1 MRTESTNAAVE
12 RAERSGDSVAVVAA
26 RDYERRW
33 WTLAVLCLSLVMIV
47 VANASLNVALPTLV
61 RDLNA
66 GSSSLQWIVDAY
78 SLVFAGLLL
87 TAGALG
93 DRYGRRLALNG
104 GLILFGIASG
114 FAAFSSSAN
123 ALIVARAFMGVG
135 ATFVMPATLSVLAH
149 VFPPDERP
157 KAIAIWA
164 AFAGVGA
171 GLGGVT
177 SGWLLQHFWWGSIFL
192 TNVFVVAIALI
203 AGFFLVPS
211 ANEKR
216 RAPLDPLGALLSIA
230 GLGTLIYGIIEAP
243 NRGWLSPATV
253 VTFALTVVILGAFA
267 AWEFRATDPMLDLRF
282 FRNPRF
288 TAGATTITLVF
299 FVMFGTFF
307 IITQYLQLVLGY
319 SPLEAGIRVLPWAAM
334 YMVSTTRSAGLV
346 TRFGQRRVVS
356 SGLAIVA
363 FGLLVLSRST
373 VGGNYAI
380 VALGLVI
387 TAAGMGLTT
396 APSTGA
402 IMQSLPLPKAG
413 VGSAVNDTTRE
424 VGGAL
429 GVAVFG
435 SIVTSRFHVAIVDK
449 VSGLPA
455 AATRSLGAAL
465 EHAATLPGG
474 RGAAVASAARDSYVH
489 GFDTTLV
496 FAATVALL
504 ASGLIA
510 FLLRPAPALAV
521 EEDAGSSRRHS
532 GHHDRPRSRRPG
544 ARRHHHRRRAP
555 GPCRSRTSAAPP
567 RARRGRRRGR
577 VRGDRAPG
585 DEVDTQPPLQGV
597 A

>member
-1 MRTESTNAAVE
+1 M
-12 RAERSGDSVAVVAA
+12 VAA

-123 ALIVARAFMGVG
+123 ALIVARAFMGIG
-135 ATFVMPATLSVLAH
+135 AAFVMPATLSVLAH

-253 VTFALTVVILGAFA
+253 VTFALTVVILGCV
-267 AWEFRATDPMLDLRF
+267 RGVGV
-282 FRNPRF
+282 PRDGPD
-288 TAGATTITLVF
+288 ARPA
-299 FVMFGTFF
+299 
-307 IITQYLQLVLGY
+307 VLPQPALHRGRHDDH
-319 SPLEAGIRVLPWAAM
+319 ARVLRDVRDVLHHHAVPAARARLLAARSRHSGAPVGRGVHGVDDAFGRPRQPFRPAARGAARAWRSSRSDSWCCPGAPWAA
-334 YMVSTTRSAGLV
+334 TTR
-346 TRFGQRRVVS
+346 
-356 SGLAIVA
+356 
-363 FGLLVLSRST
+363 
-373 VGGNYAI
+373 I
-380 VALGLVI
+380 VALGLMI

-496 FAATVALL
+496 IAAIVALL

-510 FLLRPAPALAV
+510 FLLRPQPAVAV
-521 EEDAGSSRRHS
+521 EEDALELE
-532 GHHDRPRSRRPG
+532 
-544 ARRHHHRRRAP
+544 
-555 GPCRSRTSAAPP
+555 AA
-567 RARRGRRRGR
+567 
-577 VRGDRAPG
+577 
-585 DEVDTQPPLQGV
+585 
-597 A
+597 